1 MSVEPDRIVATDG
14 SPAPTIDPVGV
25 VCPAPIPEGE
35 RVILGHGSGGQ
46 LSNALLRDVIGPALA
61 VAAPGGPLND
71 AAVVDVAGT
80 RVAFTTDSFVVS
92 PIRFPGGDIGELAV
106 NGTINDLAM
115 MGAQPLAISL
125 AYVIEEGLS
134 LQELS
139 DITASAARAAARAG
153 ARIVTGDTKVVGR
166 GAADR
171 LFVNTAGMGLVPDG
185 VAPAADRA
193 RPGDAIILS
202 GPIGL
207 HGVAIMSVREGL
219 EFEVEIASDTQAL
232 NGLVAAM
239 LAVEPDVRVLRD
251 PTRGGLSSAL
261 NEIAASSGVGMVLD
275 EAAIPIPGPVR
286 AACEMLGLDPV
297 PRRQRGQARGDRP
310 GGLGRRR
317 RGGDAGPPGGPGSGP
332 HRRGHCRSSRHGHHP
347 DDRRQR
353 ADRRHAGRG
362 AAAPHLLTVT
372 RPATAAARRR
382 RRREPR
388 PGGVRRTDRGPRGA
402 RRRPWS
408 RAPR

>member
-1 MSVEPDRIVATDG
+1 MSVEGAPSAGTDG
-14 SPAPTIDPVGV
+14 SAAVTEQPTPGIDPMGV
-25 VCPAPIPEGE
+25 ACPAPIAEGE

-61 VAAPGGPLND
+61 AASPGGPLND

-125 AYVIEEGLS
+125 AYVIEEGLP
-134 LQELS
+134 LEELAA
-139 DITASAARAAARAG
+139 ITASAARAAARAG

-171 LFVNTAGMGLVPDG
+171 LFVNTAGIGVVPDG
-185 VAPAADRA
+185 VAPSADRA

-239 LAVEPDVRVLRD
+239 LAVEPGIRVLRD

-261 NEIAASSGVGMVLD
+261 NEIAATSGVGMVLD
-275 EAAIPIPGPVR
+275 EPAIPIPGPVR
-286 AACEMLGLDPV
+286 AACEMLGLDPFHVANEGKLVAIV
-297 PRRQRGQARGDRP
+297 PAESAEALLAAMRALP
-310 GGLGRRR
+310 
-317 RGGDAGPPGGPGSGP
+317 AGE
-332 HRRGHCRSSRHGHHP
+332 
-347 DDRRQR
+347 
-353 ADRRHAGRG
+353 G
-362 AAAPHLLTVT
+362 AARIGEVVADHPGMVT
-372 RPATAAARRR
+372 IRTIVGSERIVDMLVG
-382 RRREPR
+382 EQLPR
-388 PGGVRRTDRGPRGA
+388 IC
-402 RRRPWS
+402 
-408 RAPR
+408 